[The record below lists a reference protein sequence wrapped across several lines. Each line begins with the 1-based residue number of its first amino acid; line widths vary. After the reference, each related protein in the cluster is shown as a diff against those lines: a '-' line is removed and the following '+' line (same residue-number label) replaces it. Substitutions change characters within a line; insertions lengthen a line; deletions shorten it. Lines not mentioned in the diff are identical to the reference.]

1 MSRLQQNFWNATCKL
16 CHLQHAMDNSTKR
29 DGGGKSEKGNLVNGN
44 VWQRDEDQLTEKG
57 SESHSLLSGYAEA
70 WLSGLFD
77 EHQHNGRPREGG
89 PEKGSECQYCS
100 VAKSWR
106 SNRSESHTVCTGAV
120 GWLKGSPG
128 QPDVR
133 TWAVAAV
140 VKSNVF
146 LFFSDSDKNWQK
158 KKHSA
163 ASPGF
168 DRTIPTGASF
178 RFEQWQ

>member
-1 MSRLQQNFWNATCKL
+1 MQWTTAQNGMEEENLKRATWWMVMFGKETKT
-16 CHLQHAMDNSTKR
+16 NSPK
-29 DGGGKSEKGNLVNGN
+29 E
-44 VWQRDEDQLTEKG
+44 G

-89 PEKGSECQYCS
+89 PEKGSACQYCS

-163 ASPGF
+163 ASPEF